1 MLPRTA
7 DQEPHS
13 ANPCPGSALS
23 EKAHFPQYWPFWSN
37 SRRTAVNQKRL
48 EFVVEM
54 FGSPAWTRFELSQNG
69 TWSARTAPILF
80 VQTTYAL
87 EWNDHPGWA
96 PILDNTRNR
105 LPGIGPQSAED
116 CPLVPSAVPLDK
128 LGLTDES
135 GREVDSS
142 A

>member
-13 ANPCPGSALS
+13 ANPCPGNALS

-54 FGSPAWTRFELSQNG
+54 FGSPNEIRTQDLSVS
-69 TWSARTAPILF
+69 THHAAFSL
-80 VQTTYAL
+80 
-87 EWNDHPGWA
+87 
-96 PILDNTRNR
+96 
-105 LPGIGPQSAED
+105 
-116 CPLVPSAVPLDK
+116 
-128 LGLTDES
+128 
-135 GREVDSS
+135 
-142 A
+142 